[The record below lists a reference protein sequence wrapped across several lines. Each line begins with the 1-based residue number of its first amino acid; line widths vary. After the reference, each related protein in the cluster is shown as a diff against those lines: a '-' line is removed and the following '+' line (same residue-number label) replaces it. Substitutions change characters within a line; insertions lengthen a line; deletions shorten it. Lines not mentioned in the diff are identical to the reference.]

1 MIGNLAFCFD
11 FYSSKWNK
19 SGKQVEVE
27 AGFYI
32 HNKKWK
38 RRNEKTVQH
47 LNEYQG
53 AKKHIKRIILL
64 LKWQFKN

>member
-32 HNKKWK
+32 HNKKM
-38 RRNEKTVQH
+38 EKK
-47 LNEYQG
+47 E
-53 AKKHIKRIILL
+53 
-64 LKWQFKN
+64 